1 LERGV
6 RLNASDILIEF
17 EQDLLDDGKGQGT
30 LKSYQ
35 GDVKGFL
42 NWLLDKR
49 VDFSGDLTRLYIN
62 SYKQWLIDN
71 NYKINSINKKINSL
85 NSFNMFLMK
94 KGYSKDQVVFP
105 SRDKLKIANGSEREV
120 EVFSEKEVERILFH
134 IGNKSKLVSQRDKV
148 AILLLLFTG
157 LRVSE
162 LVSLKI
168 RDVDFLALNLRILG
182 KGGKYRE
189 VPLKPEVADELKRYI
204 EDERRNHPKSDSQ
217 HLLLTQRAEKMDKDT
232 VNKLLR
238 KHGKKLNLIIK
249 PHKFR
254 HTFCTRLI
262 QKGVSITIVSKLA
275 GHASVNTTAS
285 FYINTSRE
293 DKENAVNL
301 L

>member
-1 LERGV
+1 LHSSE
-6 RLNASDILIEF
+6 ILIEF
-17 EQDLLDDGKGQGT
+17 EQDLLEGGKGEGT

-42 NWLLDKR
+42 DWLLSKK
-49 VDFSGDLTRLYIN
+49 VDFAGDLTRIYIN

-85 NSFNMFLMK
+85 NSFNMFLIK
-94 KGYSKDQVVFP
+94 KGYSQEKVIFP
-105 SRDKLKIANGSEREV
+105 SRDKLKIANGSENEV

-134 IGNKSKLVSQRDKV
+134 IGNKSPIVSQRDKV

-162 LVSLKI
+162 LVGLKI
-168 RDVDFLALNLRILG
+168 RDVDFLLLTLKILG

-189 VPLKPEVADELKRYI
+189 VPLKPEVADEVKRYI
-204 EDERRNHPKSDSQ
+204 EEDRKNHPKSDSQ
-217 HLLLTQRAEKMDKDT
+217 HLLLTQRAGKMDKDT

-238 KHGKKLNLIIK
+238 KHGKQINLSMK

-262 QKGVSITIVSKLA
+262 KKGVSITIVSKLA